1 MPKFKVIYDKP
12 TCIGAASCVAV
23 APKFWELVGDKAE
36 LVGATFNEAT
46 KKFELIVETP
56 EDIQLNQDAEAVCP
70 VAAIKV
76 EKISD

>member
-1 MPKFKVIYDKP
+1 MPKYKIIYDKP

-36 LVGATFNEAT
+36 LIGSAYNEAT
-46 KKFELIVETP
+46 KKYELIVETA
-56 EDIQLNQDAEAVCP
+56 EDLQLNQDAEQVCP

-76 EKISD
+76 EKIED

>member
-1 MPKFKVIYDKP
+1 MAKYKIVYDKV

-36 LVGATFNEAT
+36 LHGSNYNEQT
-46 KKFELIVETP
+46 KKHELIIETS
-56 EDIQLNQDAEAVCP
+56 EDFALNQDAEAVCP
-70 VAAIKV
+70 VAAIKI

>member
-1 MPKFKVIYDKP
+1 MPKYKIIYDKV

-36 LVGATFNEAT
+36 MIGSTYNEAT
-46 KKFELIVETP
+46 KKYELIIESA
-56 EDIQLNQDAEAVCP
+56 EDLQLNQDAEAVCP

>member
-1 MPKFKVIYDKP
+1 MPKYKIIYDKP

-36 LVGATFNEAT
+36 LIGSAYNEQT
-46 KKFELIVETP
+46 KKHELIIETS
-56 EDIQLNQDAEAVCP
+56 EDLQLNQDAEAVCP

-76 EKISD
+76 EKIED

>member
-1 MPKFKVIYDKP
+1 MPKYRIVYDKP

-36 LVGATFNEAT
+36 LIGSTYNEQT
-46 KKFELIVETP
+46 KKYELIVETP
-56 EDIQLNQDAEAVCP
+56 EDLQLNQDAEQVCP

-76 EKISD
+76 EKIED

>member
-1 MPKFKVIYDKP
+1 MPKYKITYDKV

-36 LVGATFNEAT
+36 LVGATFNEQT
-46 KKFELIVETP
+46 KKFELIVDAP
-56 EDIQLNQDAEAVCP
+56 DDIQVNQDAEAVCP